1 MDLRLDGKR
10 ALVTG
15 STAGIGYAIAEGLA
29 QEGAEVIVNGRSAER
44 VVEAVG
50 AINKTT
56 GTRAIGIAA
65 DLGSADGVMR
75 LVKEAGRVDILV
87 NNVGVFAPVPF
98 TDISDEAWQE
108 IFDINVM
115 SGVRLSRAL
124 VHGMVERK
132 WGRIIFISS
141 ESGVQIPAE
150 MVHYG
155 VTKTAQLALSRGIAE
170 SVAGTGVTVNAVLP
184 GPTRSEG
191 VEEFV
196 GKLAGNQ
203 GADVENFKR
212 DFVKTMRPSSLIG
225 RFAETKEVA
234 NLVVF
239 LCGEG
244 SAAITGASLSIRRR
258 RGAEHCLTG

>member
-15 STAGIGYAIAEGLA
+15 STAGIGFAIAEGLA
-29 QEGAEVIVNGRSAER
+29 REGAEVIVNGRGEER
-44 VVEAVG
+44 VAKAVQ
-50 AINKTT
+50 AIAQD
-56 GTRAIGIAA
+56 GRRAVGIAA
-65 DLGSADGVMR
+65 DLGTAEGAAS
-75 LVKEAGRVDILV
+75 LVKEAGQVDILV
-87 NNVGVFAPVPF
+87 NNVGIFTPVPF
-98 TDISDEAWQE
+98 VEITDAEWQE
-108 IFDINVM
+108 IFDVNVM

-124 VHGMVERK
+124 VPGMIARN

-141 ESGVQIPAE
+141 ESGVQTPPE

-191 VEEFV
+191 VVEFV
-196 GKLAGNQ
+196 EKLA
-203 GADVENFKR
+203 ADQNVEHAAFEK

-225 RFAETKEVA
+225 RFAEIEEVA

-244 SAAITGASLSIRRR
+244 SSAITGASLRVDGGVVRSI
-258 RGAEHCLTG
+258 L